1 MSFIPIILGAA
12 VVTIV
17 IVIVIII
24 LCCKKKRTD
33 TKTKGEEEA
42 IKKEFGDNLLKE
54 SLIEDNTIEEKEN
67 NEKKGN
73 EGEEIIEVQNKNIE
87 ENKNEN
93 EEILVKKDEKNEE
106 IVKQEDKNEE
116 VEIKK
121 EEEKEI
127 IEIKDNED
135 DELKEEEKDEE
146 KTEQKEEQKVEK
158 KEDKSDQS
166 EDEEKVEKKE
176 EKEETEEK
184 KINQKK
190 DEDIDNKKNERKI
203 KDKTNE
209 NCYIKKIDSYN
220 YRPRTKIELFT
231 KQNTLD
237 LDSSLDKDIKEKN
250 KNFDNKA
257 EQQFYDYKLLNNE
270 TIQNDNDTGDN
281 NTIKNY
287 FNANNRIIKP
297 FSNNNFNKKFP
308 KINKINYT
316 KPISIKVK
324 ERLSDFSIVNNNK
337 TNLSISNDINL
348 ESQNINKKKEKVLDK
363 SFDIAKKEITP
374 FTKKILNKN
383 PLNPKIYI
391 NKKIIKKHSL
401 QKLGNHEKNSKDS
414 KPISNDNNNNNN
426 INDILPSINNL
437 DSSRAYVK
445 KNRDILNA
453 IPNNNTIDNCTSYTK
468 RTGIYKNKNHLNKSF
483 IKYNNNNNNN
493 AGGSSINFSDT
504 EIVSSCE
511 LTLIGEIFF
520 NKEVKIDRSGI
531 KNPLPTSTNRYK
543 NKKKS
548 CEIRFGV
555 GCPNNNTN
563 NNNIFT
569 HSSTSLINKNAD
581 DKKINIT
588 HSNKNNKKFSI
599 KNNQNKKRSISS
611 LNSSIINK
619 SIIDVMLNLSYTK
632 IHKKIKETSNVNFNN
647 NNNNNNSMN
656 NNDNII
662 LFSLKYDT
670 SQDMFQLI
678 STQDSIPIELL
689 LNYNYPLR
697 FQQNYNL
704 LIGAIKMKMKVVKND
719 KNESILNIA
728 ILFDEE
734 NGEKKGEKKEII
746 YRFNPYVDKM
756 PITIGRINCDINLN
770 NISVSK
776 LHAQIDYIYDYDEY
790 FITDCKSTNG
800 TYLLLK
806 SPLNTIYV
814 KRDLFLKLYE
824 SKFKIHYINFDI

>member
-1 MSFIPIILGAA
+1 MFQCLFFCCQETKLDQPNTVCLDDPIHF
-12 VVTIV
+12 
-17 IVIVIII
+17 
-24 LCCKKKRTD
+24 K
-33 TKTKGEEEA
+33 
-42 IKKEFGDNLLKE
+42 
-54 SLIEDNTIEEKEN
+54 
-67 NEKKGN
+67 EKKVEN
-73 EGEEIIEVQNKNIE
+73 QNYTTQAN
-87 ENKNEN
+87 NN
-93 EEILVKKDEKNEE
+93 
-106 IVKQEDKNEE
+106 QMY
-116 VEIKK
+116 
-121 EEEKEI
+121 
-127 IEIKDNED
+127 
-135 DELKEEEKDEE
+135 
-146 KTEQKEEQKVEK
+146 
-158 KEDKSDQS
+158 
-166 EDEEKVEKKE
+166 
-176 EKEETEEK
+176 TEEPY
-184 KINQKK
+184 QK
-190 DEDIDNKKNERKI
+190 
-203 KDKTNE
+203 
-209 NCYIKKIDSYN
+209 
-220 YRPRTKIELFT
+220 
-231 KQNTLD
+231 
-237 LDSSLDKDIKEKN
+237 
-250 KNFDNKA
+250 
-257 EQQFYDYKLLNNE
+257 
-270 TIQNDNDTGDN
+270 
-281 NTIKNY
+281 
-287 FNANNRIIKP
+287 
-297 FSNNNFNKKFP
+297 
-308 KINKINYT
+308 
-316 KPISIKVK
+316 
-324 ERLSDFSIVNNNK
+324 
-337 TNLSISNDINL
+337 
-348 ESQNINKKKEKVLDK
+348 
-363 SFDIAKKEITP
+363 
-374 FTKKILNKN
+374 
-383 PLNPKIYI
+383 
-391 NKKIIKKHSL
+391 
-401 QKLGNHEKNSKDS
+401 
-414 KPISNDNNNNNN
+414 NNNNGSENQNFFHNNVLLTNNPLFLNENALYNNTNPSHPILTINN
-426 INDILPSINNL
+426 INNININL
-437 DSSRAYVK
+437 HR
-445 KNRDILNA
+445 
-453 IPNNNTIDNCTSYTK
+453 
-468 RTGIYKNKNHLNKSF
+468 KSF
-483 IKYNNNNNNN
+483 SKEPTKLLENNDSQSNYTPKNPRKTIISGDNSRDQYQTKSFLSFSNLTIKYNNNNNNN

-531 KNPLPTSTNRYK
+531 KNPFPTSTNRYK

-814 KRDLFLKLYE
+814 KRDLYLKLYE